1 MKPSTRMIR
10 TAYYENA
17 AFSNPIA
24 IFMVRCERHF
34 WLMAVFVL
42 MLLISSNAYAAK
54 NLYTGWFSNKAVS
67 GYDTVAYFTEGKA
80 VKGNAR
86 FKYKYL
92 GVEWYFSSEKHLQM
106 FRKAPDQYRPQY
118 GGYCAWAIAEK
129 KQRAPGDP
137 NYWKIVDN
145 KLYLNYDAD
154 IQGKWLKDIPG
165 FISLGDTNWPKMMA
179 D

>member
-1 MKPSTRMIR
+1 MIR

-17 AFSNPIA
+17 TVSNPEA
-24 IFMVRCERHF
+24 IFIAWCERHF
-34 WLMAVFVL
+34 LLMAVLAL
-42 MLLISSNAYAAK
+42 MLLFSCNAIADK
-54 NLYTGWFSNKAVS
+54 NIYTGWFSNKAVS
-67 GYDTVAYFTEGKA
+67 GYDTVAYFTEAKA

-86 FKYKYL
+86 FKYKYM
-92 GVEWYFSSEKHLQM
+92 GVEWYFSSEKHLKI
-106 FRKAPDQYRPQY
+106 FKKSPDKYRPQY
-118 GGYCAWAIAEK
+118 GGYCAWAVAEK

-165 FISLGDTNWPKMMA
+165 FIRLGDANWPTMMA
-179 D
+179 N